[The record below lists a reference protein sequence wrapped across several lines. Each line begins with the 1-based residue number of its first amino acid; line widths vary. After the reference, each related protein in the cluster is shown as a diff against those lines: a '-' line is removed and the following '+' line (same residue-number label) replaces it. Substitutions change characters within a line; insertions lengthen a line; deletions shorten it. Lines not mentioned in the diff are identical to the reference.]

1 MRVFDQKQAFMNE
14 TVSRELSE
22 ARWRKL
28 RNLVRERGILRVEEL
43 ASKLGVSAATIRRD
57 LAALEV
63 AGNLRRIHG
72 GAVAAEGREEEP
84 LFDDKTSIAA
94 HEKQLIAEAA
104 LKLIRSCDMVY
115 LDGGSTILALARL
128 LTSYTKLTVV
138 TNSLRVAQVFS
149 GGGPRMIL
157 TGGECRLLSQT
168 FVGPLTRA
176 VLEKMHVDTAFL
188 GTIGVSAELGMTT
201 TDPAEAFTKEIAME
215 RATRRV
221 LLADS
226 SKFGKTSF
234 VRFGGIRQVN
244 TLISDKRMPT
254 AQRKAFQR
262 AGVEMILV

>member
-1 MRVFDQKQAFMNE
+1 MRKTSFK
-14 TVSRELSE
+14 ELSE
-22 ARWRKL
+22 ARRRKL
-28 RNLVRERGILRVEEL
+28 RNLVRERGILRVEDL
-43 ASKLGVSAATIRRD
+43 ASELDVSAATIRRD

-63 AGNLRRIHG
+63 SGGLRRIHG

-84 LFDDKTSIAA
+84 LFDDKAAIAA
-94 HEKQLIAEAA
+94 QEKQLIAEAA
-104 LKLIRSCDMVY
+104 LKLVGPRDIVY

-128 LTSYTKLTVV
+128 LTSFTQLTVV

-176 VLEKMHVDTAFL
+176 VLDKMHVDTAFL

-201 TDPAEAFTKEIAME
+201 TDPAEAFTKEVAME
-215 RATRRV
+215 RASRRV

-234 VRFGGIRQVN
+234 VRFGEISQLN
-244 TLISDKRMPT
+244 TLISDKRMPV

-262 AGVEMILV
+262 AGVDLILV

>member
-1 MRVFDQKQAFMNE
+1 MSEA
-14 TVSRELSE
+14 VSKELAE

-28 RNLVRERGILRVEEL
+28 RGLLRERGILRVEEL
-43 ASKLGVSAATIRRD
+43 AAELGVSAATVRRD

-63 AGNLRRIHG
+63 SGELRRIHG
-72 GAVAAEGREEEP
+72 GAMAPDGRDEEP
-84 LFDDKTSIAA
+84 LFDDKTSMAA
-94 HEKQLIAEAA
+94 QEKQRIAEAGF
-104 LKLIRSCDMVY
+104 KLIGPRDTVY

-128 LTSYTKLTVV
+128 LTLQTKLTVV

-149 GGGPRMIL
+149 SGGPRMIL

-176 VLEKMHVDTAFL
+176 VLEQMHLDIAFM
-188 GTIGVSAELGMTT
+188 GTIGVSAEQGLTT
-201 TDPAEAFTKEIAME
+201 TDPAEAFTKEQAMA
-215 RATRRV
+215 RATRTV

-234 VRFGGIRQVN
+234 VRFG
-244 TLISDKRMPT
+244 TLSNLSAVISDKQMPP

-262 AGVEMILV
+262 AGVETILV

>member
-1 MRVFDQKQAFMNE
+1 MNE
-14 TVSRELSE
+14 TASKELSE

-43 ASKLGVSAATIRRD
+43 AAELGVSAATIRRD
-57 LAALEV
+57 LAALELS
-63 AGNLRRIHG
+63 GNLRRIHG

-84 LFDDKTSIAA
+84 LFDDKTAIAA
-94 HEKQLIAEAA
+94 KEKQSIAEAA
-104 LKLIRSCDMVY
+104 LKLVRPRDIVY

-128 LTSYTKLTVV
+128 LTSHTQLTAV

-168 FVGPLTRA
+168 FVGTLTRA

-188 GTIGVSAELGMTT
+188 GTIGVSAEHGMTT

-215 RATRRV
+215 RASRRV

-234 VRFGGIRQVN
+234 VRFGEIRRIN
-244 TLISDKRMPT
+244 TLISDKRMPA
-254 AQRKAFQR
+254 AQRKSFR
-262 AGVEMILV
+262 RMGVELILV

>member
-1 MRVFDQKQAFMNE
+1 MSE
-14 TVSRELSE
+14 SVSKELAE

-28 RNLVRERGILRVEEL
+28 RGLLRERGILRVEEL
-43 ASKLGVSAATIRRD
+43 ASELGVSAATVRRD

-63 AGNLRRIHG
+63 SGELRRIHG
-72 GAVAAEGREEEP
+72 GAMAPEGRDEEP
-84 LFDDKTSIAA
+84 LFDDKTSMAA
-94 HEKQLIAEAA
+94 QEKGRIAEAA
-104 LKLIRSCDMVY
+104 FKLIGPRDIVY

-128 LTSYTKLTVV
+128 LTSQTQLTVV

-149 GGGPRMIL
+149 SGGPRMIL

-176 VLEKMHVDTAFL
+176 VLDQMHIDIAFM
-188 GTIGVSAELGMTT
+188 GTIGVSGGAGMTT
-201 TDPAEAFTKEIAME
+201 TDPAEAFTKEQAMA
-215 RATRRV
+215 RASRTV

-234 VRFGGIRQVN
+234 VRFG
-244 TLISDKRMPT
+244 TLKNLSAVISDKQVPS
-254 AQRKAFQR
+254 AERKAFQR

>member
-1 MRVFDQKQAFMNE
+1 MSEA
-14 TVSRELSE
+14 VSKELAE

-28 RNLVRERGILRVEEL
+28 RGLLRERGILRVEEL
-43 ASKLGVSAATIRRD
+43 AAELGVSAATVRRD

-63 AGNLRRIHG
+63 SGELRRIHG
-72 GAVAAEGREEEP
+72 GAMAPDGRDEEP
-84 LFDDKTSIAA
+84 LFDDKTSMAA
-94 HEKQLIAEAA
+94 QEKQRIAEAGF
-104 LKLIRSCDMVY
+104 KLIGPRDIVY

-128 LTSYTKLTVV
+128 LTLQTKLTVV

-149 GGGPRMIL
+149 NGGPRMIL

-176 VLEKMHVDTAFL
+176 VLEQMHLDIAFM
-188 GTIGVSAELGMTT
+188 GTIGVSAEQGLTT
-201 TDPAEAFTKEIAME
+201 TDPAEAFTKEQAMA
-215 RATRRV
+215 RATRTV

-234 VRFGGIRQVN
+234 VRFG
-244 TLISDKRMPT
+244 TLSDLSAVISDKQMPP

-262 AGVEMILV
+262 AGVETILV